1 MSLKDALTS
10 LRKEMKESLEFDE
23 NLVGIT
29 TGSIAVDYITGIG
42 GFPRGRLSEVFGW
55 ESSGKTT
62 LCLSAC
68 ANAQRKGYTAAYI
81 DMERAVSLDHATKI
95 GFNFKDETKGVYAT
109 PSNFEEASR
118 AVEILAENNIDL
130 ICVDSVPAMTP
141 KAFMEG
147 DIDDMGRIGLQSQ
160 MMAKFL
166 SRITKT
172 ISEHNVAL
180 VMVNQM
186 RAKINTGPGSQWEP
200 KEQSAGGS
208 ALKFYGSLRIDM
220 ERVKNFDDKEKSL
233 FTGQEIRVTYAGLH
247 RARAFKNK
255 VAVPYRGCEFI
266 IKYGKDGIYGID
278 NLDTIIQF
286 AKNKGIIEMNSTGHY
301 KYSGANFNFAGRGTE
316 ELYRYLSA
324 PEQAECRKEIRTS
337 AGI

>member
-1 MSLKDALTS
+1 MALKDALAV
-10 LRKEMKESLEFDE
+10 LRKEMKEALEFDE

-68 ANAQRKGYTAAYI
+68 ANAQRKGFTAAYL
-81 DMERAVSLDHATKI
+81 DLERAVSLSHATNI
-95 GFNFKDETKGVYAT
+95 GFDYKDETKGAYVT
-109 PSNFEEASR
+109 PTNFEEASR
-118 AVEILAENNIDL
+118 AVEILAEGNIDL

-147 DIDDMGRIGLQSQ
+147 DIDDQGRIGLQSQ
-160 MMAKFL
+160 LMAKFL

-172 ISEHNVAL
+172 IAQHNNAL

-186 RAKINTGPGSQWEP
+186 RAKINTGPGAQWEP

-208 ALKFYGSLRIDM
+208 ALKFYGSLRIDLD
-220 ERVKNFDDKEKSL
+220 RIKSYTDDEKSL
-233 FTGQEIRVTYAGLH
+233 FTGKEIKVAYAGLH
-247 RARAFKNK
+247 RAHAFKNK
-255 VAVPYRGCEFI
+255 VAVPYRQCEFT

-278 NLDTIIQF
+278 NLETIIQF
-286 AKNKGIIEMNSTGHY
+286 AKNKGVIEMSSSGHY
-301 KYSGANFNFAGRGTE
+301 KYNGAKYQFAGRGTD
-316 ELYRYLSA
+316 ELYRFLSL
-324 PEQAECRKEIRTS
+324 PEQMETRKEIRAS